1 MSESGSPMPT
11 WRQASAWLRVG
22 LLGLYLLSPGGTA
35 APAAW
40 HWWVSLSTGK
50 RVCSQTSPGEGWL
63 QEKRAYDNSRC
74 EA

>member
-1 MSESGSPMPT
+1 MK
-11 WRQASAWLRVG
+11 R
-22 LLGLYLLSPGGTA
+22 LGLALLLCALHGANA

-40 HWWVSLSTGK
+40 YWWVSQSTGK

>member
-1 MSESGSPMPT
+1 MK
-11 WRQASAWLRVG
+11 RVLPA
-22 LLGLYLLSPGGTA
+22 LLALSCLAPAAA

-40 HWWVSLSTGK
+40 YWWVSHSTSK

-74 EA
+74 EL

>member
-1 MSESGSPMPT
+1 MK
-11 WRQASAWLRVG
+11 RILAA
-22 LLGLYLLSPGGTA
+22 LLALGCLAPATA

-40 HWWVSLSTGK
+40 YWWVSRATGQ

-63 QEKRAYDNSRC
+63 HEKRAYDNSRC